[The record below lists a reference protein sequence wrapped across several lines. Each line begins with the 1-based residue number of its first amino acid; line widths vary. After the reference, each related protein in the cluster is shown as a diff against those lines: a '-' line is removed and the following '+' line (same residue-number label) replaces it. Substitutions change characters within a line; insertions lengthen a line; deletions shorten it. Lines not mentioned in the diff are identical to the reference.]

1 MRLFLSVLDLV
12 GFLALSISAGL
23 ASLAVSLFRW
33 IMSAFLEMVSK
44 LVRALRSL
52 KMKHMEFMTASKNG
66 TKWYRLRVGSWSLM
80 IGRKENV
87 S

>member
-12 GFLALSISAGL
+12 GFLALSTL
-23 ASLAVSLFRW
+23 AALVSLVVSLSRW
-33 IMSAFLEMVSK
+33 IVSAFLAQMSK

-66 TKWYRLRVGSWSLM
+66 TKWYRLRFGSWSLM
-80 IGRKENV
+80 IGKKENV

>member
-1 MRLFLSVLDLV
+1 MRLFLSSLDLL

-23 ASLAVSLFRW
+23 ASSVVSLSRW
-33 IMSAFLEMVSK
+33 IMSAFLTQLSK

-80 IGRKENV
+80 IGRKE
-87 S
+87 SDS

>member
-1 MRLFLSVLDLV
+1 MRLFLSSLDLV

-23 ASLAVSLFRW
+23 ASSVVSLSRW
-33 IMSAFLEMVSK
+33 IMTAFLTQLSK